1 MTGMIINKIIR
12 DNAKKAEGDPSGAA
26 GIYSITPSAAGRIN
40 RFALAF
46 ISSAALRRYVF
57 ASVVMENP
65 NRLSY

>member
-1 MTGMIINKIIR
+1 MINNIIK
-12 DNAKKAEGDPSGAA
+12 DNTKKAEGDPSGAA

-40 RFALAF
+40 RYALAF

-65 NRLSY
+65 NRLNF